1 MIMTKSIKLKVS
13 IFLVLLSSLATVRA
27 AAFKPLPEWMKTAV
41 FYQIYPQSFKDSNG
55 DGIGDFQGIID
66 KLDYVKWL
74 GCNVIWLN
82 PCFES
87 AFQDA
92 GYDVIDFYKVAPRYG
107 TNDDLKRL
115 FNEAHKRNMKVC
127 LDLVAG
133 HTSIE
138 SDWFKA
144 SQKKEKNV
152 YSDRYIWTNDSTI
165 KPEKY
170 VSGKFERNGTYMKN
184 FFDCQ
189 PALNYGYGQPD
200 PKCPWEEPVTA
211 EGPQNTRKELMNIM
225 DYWMTMGCDGF
236 RVDMAG
242 SLVKKDPDL
251 VETSNL
257 WREIRTHFQNRF
269 PEGILLAEWGNP
281 QQAIKVGFMMDFI
294 IHLRK
299 SGYDT
304 MFFNNT
310 GTYRHDTCY
319 FDAKGIGSPDY
330 FINNL
335 KTQLSAVGDN
345 GYICIPTANHDF
357 QRPCCGDR
365 NTVPQLKTV
374 MTFLMTLPGIPLVYY
389 GDEIGMR
396 FIDRLPNKEGSQLTK
411 GNRAGSRTPMQWDNT
426 ENAGFS
432 SGGSESIYLP
442 IDPKADRPTVEQEL
456 KNPSSL
462 LLFTKELI
470 SLRKKYTALNNR
482 GEIRFLQSKE
492 NNYPLIYERKLGKET
507 FIVIVNPSGKNTS
520 VSLDYNKIIDKIV
533 PVLSSSKKKDVT
545 FKNKMLKI
553 LAEPFSYG
561 IYRIY

>member
-1 MIMTKSIKLKVS
+1 MIRITKSIIS
-13 IFLVLLSSLATVRA
+13 IFLLLSCFTTVVRA
-27 AAFKPLPEWMKTAV
+27 ADFKPLPQWMKTAV
-41 FYQIYPQSFKDSNG
+41 FYQIYPQSFKDTNG
-55 DGIGDFQGIID
+55 DGIGDIQGIIE

-92 GYDVIDFYKVAPRYG
+92 GYDVIDFYKVAQRYG

-138 SDWFKA
+138 SSWFKT
-144 SQKKEKNV
+144 SQKNEKNA

-165 KPEKY
+165 KPEKF

-211 EGPQNTRKELMNIM
+211 EGPQSTRKELMNIM
-225 DYWMTMGCDGF
+225 DYWMEMGCDGF

-251 VETSNL
+251 KETTNL
-257 WREIRTHFQNRF
+257 WAEIRTHFQDKF
-269 PEGILLAEWGNP
+269 PEGILLAEWGKP

-294 IHLRK
+294 IHLRN

-304 MFFNNT
+304 MFFNKT
-310 GTYRHDTCY
+310 GTYRRDTCY
-319 FDAKGIGSPDY
+319 FDIKGNGSPDF
-330 FINNL
+330 FIKNL
-335 KTQLSAVGDN
+335 TTQLSAAGDD

-357 QRPCCGDR
+357 QRPCCGER

-396 FIDRLPNKEGSQLTK
+396 FIDGLPNKEGSQLTK
-411 GNRAGSRTPMQWDNT
+411 GNRAGSRTPMQWDSSD
-426 ENAGFS
+426 NAGFS
-432 SGGSESIYLP
+432 SGSSSSLYLP
-442 IDPKADRPTVEQEL
+442 LDSLTDRPTVEQE
-456 KNPSSL
+456 KKDPSSL

-470 SLRKKYTALNNR
+470 ALRGKYAALGNR
-482 GEIRFLQSKE
+482 GEIRFLQSKD
-492 NNYPLIYERKLGKET
+492 NQYPLIYERRLGKEA
-507 FIVIVNPSGKNTS
+507 FIIVINPSGKDVS
-520 VSLDYNKIIDKIV
+520 VSLDYDKVVKRVIPILSCSKHKIIDY
-533 PVLSSSKKKDVT
+533 
-545 FKNKMLKI
+545 KNKQLKI
-553 LAEPFSYG
+553 SAEPLYYG
-561 IYRIY
+561 IYQIY

>member
-1 MIMTKSIKLKVS
+1 MIMIKKTAFKLSILLL
-13 IFLVLLSSLATVRA
+13 FLGCFVTVKA
-27 AAFKPLPEWMKTAV
+27 QFKPLPKWMKTAV
-41 FYQIYPQSFKDSNG
+41 FYQIYPQSFKDTNG
-55 DGIGDFQGIID
+55 DGIGDVQGIID
-66 KLDYVKWL
+66 KLDYIKWL
-74 GCNVIWLN
+74 GCNVVWLN

-107 TNDDLKRL
+107 TNEDLKHL
-115 FNEAHKRNMKVC
+115 FTEAHKRNMRVC

-138 SDWFKA
+138 SNWFKV
-144 SQKKEKNV
+144 SQKKEKND

-165 KPEKY
+165 KPDKF
-170 VSGKFERNGTYMKN
+170 VSGRFERNGTYMKN

-225 DYWMTMGCDGF
+225 DYWMNMGCDGF

-242 SLVKKDPDL
+242 SLVKKDPEL
-251 VETSNL
+251 TETTNL
-257 WREIRTHFQNRF
+257 WGEIRTHFQSKF

-310 GTYRHDTCY
+310 GTYRRDTCY
-319 FDAKGIGSPDY
+319 FDVKGIGCPDY
-330 FINNL
+330 FIKNL
-335 KTQLSAVGDN
+335 TTQLSSVGEN
-345 GYICIPTANHDF
+345 GYVCVPTANHDF
-357 QRPCCGDR
+357 QRPCSGNR
-365 NTVPQLKTV
+365 NTLPQLKTV

-396 FIDRLPNKEGSQLTK
+396 FIDGLPNKEGSLLTK
-411 GNRAGSRTPMQWDNT
+411 GNRAGSRTPMQWNNS

-432 SGGSESIYLP
+432 SGKSSSLYLP
-442 IDPKADRPTVEQEL
+442 IDSRTDRPTVEQE
-456 KNPSSL
+456 KKEASSL
-462 LLFTKELI
+462 LWFTKELI
-470 SLRKKYTALNNR
+470 ALRSKHAALGSR
-482 GEIRFLQSKE
+482 GEIKFLQSKE
-492 NNYPLIYERKLGKET
+492 NPYPLIYERKFGKEI
-507 FIVIVNPSGKNTS
+507 FIIVINPSGKS
-520 VSLDYNKIIDKIV
+520 VSASLDYLKSAVKVV
-533 PVLSSSKKKDVT
+533 PVLSSSKS
-545 FKNKMLKI
+545 KNVDCQNGILKVS
-553 LAEPFSYG
+553 AEPLSYG
-561 IYRIY
+561 IYKIY

>member
-1 MIMTKSIKLKVS
+1 MIKKTSFKLS
-13 IFLVLLSSLATVRA
+13 IFLLFLSCFASAQA
-27 AAFKPLPEWMKTAV
+27 KFKPLPEWMKTAV
-41 FYQIYPQSFKDSNG
+41 FYQIYPQSYKDTNG
-55 DGIGDFQGIID
+55 DGIGDFQGIIE
-66 KLDYVKWL
+66 KLDYIKWL

-92 GYDVIDFYKVAPRYG
+92 GYDVIDFYKAAPRYG
-107 TNDDLKRL
+107 TNGDLKRL
-115 FNEAHKRNMKVC
+115 FDEAHKRNMKVC

-138 SDWFKA
+138 SKWFKA
-144 SQKKEKNV
+144 SQEKKKND
-152 YSDRYIWTNDSTI
+152 YSDRYIWTNDSTV
-165 KPEKY
+165 KPEKF
-170 VSGKFERNGTYMKN
+170 VSGRFERNGTYMKN

-200 PKCPWEEPVTA
+200 PNCPWEEPVTA
-211 EGPQNTRKELMNIM
+211 EGPQSTRKELMNIM
-225 DYWMTMGCDGF
+225 DYWMNMGCDGF

-251 VETSNL
+251 IETTNL
-257 WREIRTHFQNRF
+257 WGEIRMHFQDKF

-281 QQAIKVGFMMDFI
+281 QLAIKVGFMMDFI

-310 GTYRHDTCY
+310 GTYRRDTCY
-319 FDAKGIGSPDY
+319 FDVKGVGSPDY
-330 FINNL
+330 FIKNL
-335 KTQLSAVGDN
+335 TTQLSTVGEN
-345 GYICIPTANHDF
+345 GYICVPTANHDF

-374 MTFLMTLPGIPLVYY
+374 MTFLMTLPGVPLVYY

-396 FIDRLPNKEGSQLTK
+396 FIDGLPNKEGSMLTK
-411 GNRAGSRTPMQWDNT
+411 GNRAGSRTPMQWDDS

-432 SGGSESIYLP
+432 SGKSNSVYLP
-442 IDPKADRPTVEQEL
+442 IDQKADRPTVEKE
-456 KNPSSL
+456 KKDPSSL
-462 LLFTKELI
+462 LLFTRELI
-470 SLRKKYTALNNR
+470 ALRSKNAALGSR
-482 GEIRFLQSKE
+482 GEIKFLQSKE
-492 NNYPLIYERKLGKET
+492 NSYPLIYERRLGDEA
-507 FIVIVNPSGKNTS
+507 FIIVVNPSGKYTA
-520 VSLDYNKIIDKIV
+520 VSLNYNKTIKKV
-533 PVLSSSKKKDVT
+533 LPVLGSSKD
-545 FKNKMLKI
+545 KNVIYQNGMLKVSAGP
-553 LAEPFSYG
+553 LSYG